1 MFQFWFDN
9 RSTHTPDSDMDMEND
24 IDLEA
29 YFLGDN
35 LGKTAYTDW
44 NPKELSAWDILDR
57 TYYQTFVYEDPV
69 TEDCHVCLIDKSRLK
84 KKMKSGLGHEG
95 TVLVIIH
102 PERQNLFETSIK
114 NLRYPLEHKLFAP
127 AGYSWKHEEGKKRIS
142 IKEIA
147 DAYYELVDA

>member
-1 MFQFWFDN
+1 M
-9 RSTHTPDSDMDMEND
+9 
-24 IDLEA
+24 
-29 YFLGDN
+29 
-35 LGKTAYTDW
+35 
-44 NPKELSAWDILDR
+44 
-57 TYYQTFVYEDPV
+57 YEDPV